1 MRASFHFLPS
11 DLTEQRVSGFEQL
24 LLLWE
29 WVGPCLL
36 QLIGIRAGPLHG
48 RGKRNWEDIL
58 AEFFE
63 RDLGK
68 TVAIENVR
76 DGVAHIE
83 QEGGRPLY
91 SSSARGTFCLA
102 GRALKAARRAWLP
115 ACRIPMLLRGLGNS
129 ANRTDT
135 SARRF
140 RITGRRVL
148 RAARGVGMLACRLRS
163 AARASFDL
171 ASRHGTAARRDQLLV
186 AHIRCLARRTRRAMS
201 GPFLAVFSASKPAWR
216 NKKGV
221 PLARNAFVH
230 GAVSG
235 PQAEAASGG

>member
-36 QLIGIRAGPLHG
+36 QLIGIRAGPLE
-48 RGKRNWEDIL
+48 RSSERNREDIL

-63 RDLGK
+63 RDFGDLGK

-102 GRALKAARRAWLP
+102 ARALRAARRTWLP
-115 ACRIPMLLRGLGNS
+115 ACRIPMLSRGLGNSARRTWLPARRIPMLLRGLGNS
-129 ANRTDT
+129 ARRT
-135 SARRF
+135 
-140 RITGRRVL
+140 GM
-148 RAARGVGMLACRLRS
+148 AARGLCMTAVGIRLAARGIGMLARRLRS
-163 AARASFDL
+163 AVCGSFDL
-171 ASRHGTAARRDQLLV
+171 APRH
-186 AHIRCLARRTRRAMS
+186 
-201 GPFLAVFSASKPAWR
+201 
-216 NKKGV
+216 
-221 PLARNAFVH
+221 
-230 GAVSG
+230 
-235 PQAEAASGG
+235 